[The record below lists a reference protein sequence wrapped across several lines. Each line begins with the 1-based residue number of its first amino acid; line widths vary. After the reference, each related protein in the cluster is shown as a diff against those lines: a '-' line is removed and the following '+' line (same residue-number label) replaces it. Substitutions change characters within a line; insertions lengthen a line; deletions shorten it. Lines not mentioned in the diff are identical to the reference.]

1 MIERITKA
9 QLNTLTAKH
18 NNNMN
23 LPILTNA
30 VFVTREHLDRFLNS
44 LPREHD
50 AYKICF
56 IRHDSP
62 PLDTRISPAGNNLT
76 QLSLIFVPMKD
87 TNQATWESTEAD
99 ENGMIS
105 TLSFCVPGRPDN
117 NTTGHCP
124 PASGCNT

>member
-30 VFVTREHLDRFLNS
+30 VFVT
-44 LPREHD
+44 REHD

>member
-1 MIERITKA
+1 MMES
-9 QLNTLTAKH
+9 
-18 NNNMN
+18 
-23 LPILTNA
+23 
-30 VFVTREHLDRFLNS
+30 VFKVTRLYTDEDG
-44 LPREHD
+44 
-50 AYKICF
+50 
-56 IRHDSP
+56 DSVFQD
-62 PLDTRISPAGNNLT
+62 L
-76 QLSLIFVPMKD
+76 FVPMKD

>member
-1 MIERITKA
+1 MIAPKTKPEIKR
-9 QLNTLTAKH
+9 LTDNH
-18 NNNMN
+18 TNNKN
-23 LPILTNA
+23 LPIKTDA
-30 VFVTREHLDRFLNS
+30 IFVTRQHLNEFLTN
-44 LPREHD
+44 LPPHD